1 MRKFNIMSLL
11 LAVVGVLTFASCQH
25 EYADWTP
32 GEKDSNMGV
41 FFANTENISVSAEDT
56 FVNIEVKRLQTDAAA
71 NITLRA
77 EDISSSGFFTVP
89 ETLSFAAGAESAV
102 LKVEFDGSKLT
113 PGVQYAI
120 RIKLQESE
128 ASAYAVSENTFKIG
142 IPEPWKNLGKA
153 IYRDDFLSPMYGGPA
168 GVMVEIDIV
177 QHELEPNRY
186 RLVEPFS
193 QTMCPEIIGG
203 VPDDMTFTGPGYIEF
218 VVDEAGNVEIP
229 SSPLGFKLVVEEGGS
244 PQDFFLASL
253 EPGVFADGVFWF
265 TKPQSIMWHIPD
277 GRGNYANRSGL
288 FAVALP
294 GYQIKDYAIS
304 AAYGGMAVES
314 DNTTTSAVINFAV
327 GADVQSYKFT
337 VLEGNISD
345 TAATIEAI
353 VAGSEDIT
361 IYEAAA
367 DELTWKLNL
376 PAAGIYTI
384 VAVPYS
390 TEAELEDAISYPFYF
405 HKDGGELPVAQ
416 FRVIYDSV
424 ANITGNAAYEE
435 AYPGAYFVAL
445 ALVGNPTEM
454 RSIKAWIGDANV
466 VKASNMTPEQIV
478 MNAGDDFSA
487 AIDMIRAQ
495 VNPETGVGSVVLG
508 PYNMASGSTSC
519 AIVAIETLYGDTQ
532 VFYVEKELPNATG
545 FTLGEYAISETVD
558 ANDYELSIY
567 LTGGYEP
574 GQLIADVE
582 GFQFL
587 GLVDATTNT
596 VVFSGLEVNDG
607 EDYIEN
613 EVMFYYNAEKTK
625 VYGYWSASDDQLAVY
640 ADLTFSFADTKLS
653 GLETYFASVVFDN
666 TEQGFA
672 FSGYD
677 FLFSPAATVEYVV
690 AEEQPEEQPET
701 TALKAS
707 AKSLGAELELGVKA
721 DFTVGTI
728 KAEVYN
734 GKVNRSFVNNA
745 TIGF

>member
-89 ETLSFAAGAESAV
+89 ETLSFAAGAESAM
-102 LKVEFDGSKLT
+102 LKVEFDGSELT

-203 VPDDMTFTGPGYIEF
+203 VPEDMTFTGPGYIEF
-218 VVDEAGNVEIP
+218 VVDEAAGTVEIP
-229 SSPLGFKLVVEEGGS
+229 SSPLGFKLDVGTGQPE
-244 PQDFFLASL
+244 DFFLASL

-265 TKPQSIMWHIPD
+265 TKPQSITWHIPD
-277 GRGNYANRSGL
+277 GRGNYANKSGL

-294 GYQIKDYAIS
+294 GSQITDYAIS
-304 AAYGGMAVES
+304 AAYGGMTVES

-337 VLEGNISD
+337 VLEGNITD

-376 PAAGIYTI
+376 PAAGTYTV

-390 TEAELEDAISYPFYF
+390 TEAELEDAISYTFYF
-405 HKDGGELPVAQ
+405 PGIGGGELPEVEITVA
-416 FRVIYDSV
+416 VDSV
-424 ANITGNAAYEE
+424 VGITGNPEYEANYPSDSSMCIYMKANAAEISSILAYVGTGVPAEVTPEEVFAQVGEDLSDFIADMAENGYALAVYTGLTPGTTYNVFLAFTTIYGETKYFRTDYTTGAAAAPEASAMSLNYGLKSDFNFTKANIT
-435 AYPGAYFVAL
+435 
-445 ALVGNPTEM
+445 
-454 RSIKAWIGDANV
+454 
-466 VKASNMTPEQIV
+466 
-478 MNAGDDFSA
+478 
-487 AIDMIRAQ
+487 
-495 VNPETGVGSVVLG
+495 
-508 PYNMASGSTSC
+508 
-519 AIVAIETLYGDTQ
+519 
-532 VFYVEKELPNATG
+532 
-545 FTLGEYAISETVD
+545 
-558 ANDYELSIY
+558 
-567 LTGGYEP
+567 
-574 GQLIADVE
+574 
-582 GFQFL
+582 
-587 GLVDATTNT
+587 
-596 VVFSGLEVNDG
+596 
-607 EDYIEN
+607 
-613 EVMFYYNAEKTK
+613 
-625 VYGYWSASDDQLAVY
+625 
-640 ADLTFSFADTKLS
+640 
-653 GLETYFASVVFDN
+653 
-666 TEQGFA
+666 
-672 FSGYD
+672 
-677 FLFSPAATVEYVV
+677 
-690 AEEQPEEQPET
+690 
-701 TALKAS
+701 LK
-707 AKSLGAELELGVKA
+707 
-721 DFTVGTI
+721 
-728 KAEVYN
+728 
-734 GKVNRSFVNNA
+734 
-745 TIGF
+745 